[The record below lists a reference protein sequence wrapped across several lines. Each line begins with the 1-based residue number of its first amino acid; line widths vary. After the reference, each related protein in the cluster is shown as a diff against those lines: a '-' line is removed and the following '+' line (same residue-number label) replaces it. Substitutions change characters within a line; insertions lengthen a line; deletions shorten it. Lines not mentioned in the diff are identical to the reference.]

1 MKRQSNWRMLQ
12 KEGDA
17 ACPVP
22 VPSRVAALLAL
33 AVLCWPA
40 SAAELPGAS
49 QFRNEIQPIL
59 AEFCYDCHADGANKG
74 GVALDAFKSDQ
85 VLLEDRDLWWKA
97 LKNLRADLMPPPQK
111 PQPTDRQKKQIE
123 EWIKAAVFA
132 TDQKNPD
139 PGRVTV
145 RRLNRVEYRNTIRDL
160 MGIDFDTEKE
170 FPPDDSG
177 HGFDNIGD
185 ALTLPPMLLEKY
197 LAAAKAVVTK
207 AGPTVPGVPAEKV
220 IWGRTFQRMNV
231 AAVSAACEGRILP
244 HGTNVASA

>member
-1 MKRQSNWRMLQ
+1 MKRQSNRRMVR

-17 ACPVP
+17 ARTVP
-22 VPSRVAALLAL
+22 VWSGVAALLAL

-40 SAAELPGAS
+40 RAADVPAAA
-49 QFRNEIQPIL
+49 QFRNVIQPIL
-59 AEFCYDCHADGANKG
+59 SEFCYDCHADGANKG
-74 GVALDAFKSDQ
+74 GVAFDEFKSDQ

-97 LKNLRADLMPPPQK
+97 LKNLRADLMPPPKK
-111 PQPTDRQKKQIE
+111 PQPTASQKKQIE
-123 EWIKAAVFA
+123 EWIKSAVFE
-132 TDQKNPD
+132 TDPQNPD

-160 MGIDFDTEKE
+160 MGINFDTEKE

-185 ALTLPPMLLEKY
+185 VLTLPPMLLEKY

-207 AGPTVPGVPAEKV
+207 AVPTLPAAIV
-220 IWGRTFQRMNV
+220 IRM
-231 AAVSAACEGRILP
+231 SL
-244 HGTNVASA
+244 